1 MLPRSMIGDHWSFL
15 FVDVAS
21 GSSVDW
27 VYEKLNVSLAYT
39 YEFRD
44 KGNQNRRFSLFGY
57 HLISFWVF
65 FLGRHGF
72 LLPAKQIIP
81 NSLEV
86 LDSLVALVN
95 KAKSMSYF

>member
-57 HLISFWVF
+57 HLISFWAF
-65 FLGRHGF
+65 FFRTAWFPFACQANHTEFIGGTRLACSIGE
-72 LLPAKQIIP
+72 Q
-81 NSLEV
+81 S
-86 LDSLVALVN
+86 
-95 KAKSMSYF
+95 